1 MPGKG
6 RLRRGG
12 VPNSQHL
19 WCPPCKWK
27 IFGNVHPR
35 VSAPRPRAH
44 QLHGLSQQLLCLNKS
59 RFALLRGGESILGVG
74 GESQA
79 PGAHPQA
86 APGLQGNEKINKL
99 TGLGSEKGKNPPR
112 RAQKALL
119 RGPVSKTFLI
129 NSVFHPSIA
138 AEFPCLK
145 QIPVD
150 YREHIYP
157 ALSTSGHR
165 RGLLLCTLVP
175 EHSVIC
181 FTPSADAEGAEHPQ
195 KGLQRWL

>member
-27 IFGNVHPR
+27 IFDNVHPR

-44 QLHGLSQQLLCLNKS
+44 QPHGLSQQLLCLNKP

-99 TGLGSEKGKNPPR
+99 TGLGSEKGEKPTSESTKSSPEGPR
-112 RAQKALL
+112 FKDI
-119 RGPVSKTFLI
+119 F
-129 NSVFHPSIA
+129 N
-138 AEFPCLK
+138 
-145 QIPVD
+145 
-150 YREHIYP
+150 
-157 ALSTSGHR
+157 
-165 RGLLLCTLVP
+165 
-175 EHSVIC
+175 
-181 FTPSADAEGAEHPQ
+181 
-195 KGLQRWL
+195 

>member
-1 MPGKG
+1 M
-6 RLRRGG
+6 
-12 VPNSQHL
+12 
-19 WCPPCKWK
+19 
-27 IFGNVHPR
+27 
-35 VSAPRPRAH
+35 
-44 QLHGLSQQLLCLNKS
+44 
-59 RFALLRGGESILGVG
+59 G

-86 APGLQGNEKINKL
+86 APGLQGNEEINKL
-99 TGLGSEKGKNPPR
+99 TGLGSEKGENPPR
-112 RAQKALL
+112 RAQNALP

-129 NSVFHPSIA
+129 NSVFHRSVA

-150 YREHIYP
+150 YQEHIYP

-181 FTPSADAEGAEHPQ
+181 FTPSADAGGGRASPQPLQIFRRLEITRGKRGKKVSFLPAPLHLCCREKPPRPRVLVGAVINEGP
-195 KGLQRWL
+195 RRFPR